1 MLFIFDMGG
10 VVTSNADN
18 IFEEVSKRLNISK
31 EKFFLLMGWNT
42 KNNLF
47 LDLDSGKIS
56 VKDWWKIF
64 EERSGIKVTCDWFRL
79 LFHPI
84 LNEETKKIILE
95 LKQKGHRV
103 VCGTNTIESHYDNH
117 LARGDYSIF
126 DSTYA
131 SIFMGVSKPDV
142 NFWKLILDCENEK
155 AENAFFTDDKE
166 ENCKGAALLGI
177 KTHCF
182 KNAEGLRSELLKL
195 GAL

>member
-117 LARGDYSIF
+117 LARGDYSFF

-177 KTHCF
+177 KTYCF

>member
-18 IFEEVSKRLNISK
+18 IFKEVSKRLNISK

-182 KNAEGLRSELLKL
+182 KNAESLRSELLKL